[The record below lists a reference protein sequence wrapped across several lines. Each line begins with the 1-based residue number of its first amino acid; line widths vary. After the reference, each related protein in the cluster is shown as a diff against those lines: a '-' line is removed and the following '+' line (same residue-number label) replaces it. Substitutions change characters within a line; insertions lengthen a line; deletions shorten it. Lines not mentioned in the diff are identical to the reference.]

1 MPRKKV
7 NNEVADEVKELLS
20 EETLSD
26 PMLATKI
33 NEVMKQQEELVANEI
48 KERYNL
54 DNETENDIE
63 EMETENEEEPKHF
76 EIIEKIKNIEK
87 YFNEVDEYFDNISS
101 YQSQNDEYI
110 SDLLHYMEVH
120 DFTQA
125 SALKFI
131 NLLKEKRLRR
141 RTLNNDYEIKRVF
154 DSGRNRFAMYNS
166 REMFMASLYKK
177 ERELSHPYNPRQ
189 VEFEEIDQL
198 ISVKRGRKAK
208 EEIGV

>member
-1 MPRKKV
+1 MPRRKIE
-7 NNEVADEVKELLS
+7 NEVADEVKELLG
-20 EETLSD
+20 END
-26 PMLATKI
+26 
-33 NEVMKQQEELVANEI
+33 
-48 KERYNL
+48 
-54 DNETENDIE
+54 DNETENNDNLSVVVNEDSEDIE

-120 DFTQA
+120 EFTQA

-154 DSGRNRFAMYNS
+154 DNGRQRFAMYNS
-166 REMFMASLYKK
+166 RELFMASLYKK

-189 VEFEEIDQL
+189 VGFEEIDQL
-198 ISVKRGRKAK
+198 IAVKRGRKSK
-208 EEIGV
+208 TDENELVGV

>member
-1 MPRKKV
+1 MPRKKA

-198 ISVKRGRKAK
+198 ISVKRGRKTK

>member
-1 MPRKKV
+1 MPRGKKV
-7 NNEVADEVKELLS
+7 NNEVADEVKELLG
-20 EETLSD
+20 EN
-26 PMLATKI
+26 I
-33 NEVMKQQEELVANEI
+33 
-48 KERYNL
+48 
-54 DNETENDIE
+54 DNETENNDNLSLIDNEDNEDIE
-63 EMETENEEEPKHF
+63 EMEIENEEEPKHF

-87 YFNEVDEYFDNISS
+87 YFNEIDEYFENISS

-131 NLLKEKRLRR
+131 NLLKEKRIRR

-166 REMFMASLYKK
+166 REIFMASLYKK

-189 VEFEEIDQL
+189 VPFDEIDHL
-198 ISVKRGRKAK
+198 IEGKRGRKPK
-208 EEIGV
+208 EEVGV

>member
-1 MPRKKV
+1 MPRGRKA
-7 NNEVADEVKELLS
+7 NNEVADEVKELLG
-20 EETLSD
+20 ET
-26 PMLATKI
+26 
-33 NEVMKQQEELVANEI
+33 
-48 KERYNL
+48 
-54 DNETENDIE
+54 DNETENEEDLSVIVNVEETDIE

-189 VEFEEIDQL
+189 VPFDEIDHL
-198 ISVKRGRKAK
+198 IEGKRGRKPK
-208 EEIGV
+208 EEVGV

>member
-1 MPRKKV
+1 MPRKKA

-63 EMETENEEEPKHF
+63 EMETKNEEEPKHF

-166 REMFMASLYKK
+166 REMFMVSLYKK
-177 ERELSHPYNPRQ
+177 ERELNHPYNPRQ

>member
-1 MPRKKV
+1 
-7 NNEVADEVKELLS
+7 
-20 EETLSD
+20 
-26 PMLATKI
+26 
-33 NEVMKQQEELVANEI
+33 
-48 KERYNL
+48 
-54 DNETENDIE
+54 
-63 EMETENEEEPKHF
+63 
-76 EIIEKIKNIEK
+76 
-87 YFNEVDEYFDNISS
+87 
-101 YQSQNDEYI
+101 
-110 SDLLHYMEVH
+110 MEVH

-166 REMFMASLYKK
+166 REMFMVSLYKK
-177 ERELSHPYNPRQ
+177 ERELNHPYNPRQ

>member
-1 MPRKKV
+1 MPRGRKAT
-7 NNEVADEVKELLS
+7 NEVADEVKELLGQ
-20 EETLSD
+20 
-26 PMLATKI
+26 
-33 NEVMKQQEELVANEI
+33 N
-48 KERYNL
+48 
-54 DNETENDIE
+54 DNETENSEDLSVVVNEKEDNDIE
-63 EMETENEEEPKHF
+63 EMEIENEELKHF

-87 YFNEVDEYFDNISS
+87 YFNEIDEYFDNISS

-110 SDLLHYMEVH
+110 SDLLHYMEQH
-120 DFTQA
+120 EFTQA

-154 DSGRNRFAMYNS
+154 DNGRQRFAMYNS
-166 REMFMASLYKK
+166 RELFMASLYKK

-189 VEFEEIDQL
+189 VEFDEIDKM
-198 ISVKRGRKAK
+198 IEVKRGRKKAEEK

>member
-1 MPRKKV
+1 MPRKV
-7 NNEVADEVKELLS
+7 NNEVSDEVKELL
-20 EETLSD
+20 EEN
-26 PMLATKI
+26 I
-33 NEVMKQQEELVANEI
+33 
-48 KERYNL
+48 
-54 DNETENDIE
+54 DNETENNDNLSLIDNEDSEDIE
-63 EMETENEEEPKHF
+63 EMETKNEEEPKHF

-166 REMFMASLYKK
+166 REMFMVSLYKK
-177 ERELSHPYNPRQ
+177 ERELNHPYNPRQ

>member
-1 MPRKKV
+1 MPRGRKV
-7 NNEVADEVKELLS
+7 TNEVADEVKELLGQ
-20 EETLSD
+20 T
-26 PMLATKI
+26 
-33 NEVMKQQEELVANEI
+33 
-48 KERYNL
+48 
-54 DNETENDIE
+54 DNETENEEDLSVIVNEEETDIE
-63 EMETENEEEPKHF
+63 EMETENEEPKHF

-87 YFNEVDEYFDNISS
+87 YFNEIDEYFDNISS

-110 SDLLHYMEVH
+110 SDLLHYMEQH

-131 NLLKEKRLRR
+131 NLLKEKRLKR

-154 DSGRNRFAMYNS
+154 DSGRQRFAMYNS

-189 VEFEEIDQL
+189 VPFDEIDHL
-198 ISVKRGRKAK
+198 IEGKRGRKPK
-208 EEIGV
+208 EEVGV

>member
-1 MPRKKV
+1 MPRKKA

-63 EMETENEEEPKHF
+63 EMETKNEEEPKHF

-198 ISVKRGRKAK
+198 ISVKRGRKSK

>member
-1 MPRKKV
+1 MPRKV

-63 EMETENEEEPKHF
+63 EMETKNEEEPKHF

>member
-1 MPRKKV
+1 MPRGRKA
-7 NNEVADEVKELLS
+7 NNEVADEVKELLGQ
-20 EETLSD
+20 
-26 PMLATKI
+26 
-33 NEVMKQQEELVANEI
+33 N
-48 KERYNL
+48 
-54 DNETENDIE
+54 DNETENNEDLSVIVNEEEDNDIE
-63 EMETENEEEPKHF
+63 EMETENEEPKHF

-87 YFNEVDEYFDNISS
+87 YFNEIDEYFDNISS

-110 SDLLHYMEVH
+110 SDLLHYMEQH
-120 DFTQA
+120 EFTQA

-131 NLLKEKRLRR
+131 NLLKEKRLKR

-154 DSGRNRFAMYNS
+154 DSGRQRFAMYNS

-189 VEFEEIDQL
+189 IEFDEIDKM
-198 ISVKRGRKAK
+198 IEVKRGRKKA

>member
-1 MPRKKV
+1 MPRKKA

-54 DNETENDIE
+54 GNETENDIE
-63 EMETENEEEPKHF
+63 EMETKNEEEPKHF

-154 DSGRNRFAMYNS
+154 DSGRNRFAIYNS

>member
-1 MPRKKV
+1 MPRKV
-7 NNEVADEVKELLS
+7 NNEVADEVKELL
-20 EETLSD
+20 EEN
-26 PMLATKI
+26 I
-33 NEVMKQQEELVANEI
+33 
-48 KERYNL
+48 
-54 DNETENDIE
+54 DNETENNDNLSLIDNKKNSEDIE
-63 EMETENEEEPKHF
+63 EMETKNEEEPKHF

-166 REMFMASLYKK
+166 REMFMVSLYKK
-177 ERELSHPYNPRQ
+177 ERELNHPYNPRQ

>member
-1 MPRKKV
+1 
-7 NNEVADEVKELLS
+7 
-20 EETLSD
+20 
-26 PMLATKI
+26 MLATKI

-63 EMETENEEEPKHF
+63 EMETKNEEEPKHF

-125 SALKFI
+125 SALKFV

-141 RTLNNDYEIKRVF
+141 RTLNNDYEIKRTF
-154 DSGRNRFAMYNS
+154 DSGRNRFAMHNL

-177 ERELSHPYNPRQ
+177 EKELNRPYNPRQ

-198 ISVKRGRKAK
+198 ISVKRGKKNK

>member
-1 MPRKKV
+1 MKINIPRKV
-7 NNEVADEVKELLS
+7 NNEVADEVKELL
-20 EETLSD
+20 EEN
-26 PMLATKI
+26 I
-33 NEVMKQQEELVANEI
+33 
-48 KERYNL
+48 
-54 DNETENDIE
+54 DNETENNDNLSLIDNEDSEDIE

-120 DFTQA
+120 EFTQT

-131 NLLKEKRLRR
+131 NLLKEKRIRR

-166 REMFMASLYKK
+166 RAMFMASLYKK
-177 ERELSHPYNPRQ
+177 EKELNHPYNPRQ
-189 VEFEEIDQL
+189 VEFEEIDHL
-198 ISVKRGRKAK
+198 IEGKRGRKPK
-208 EEIGV
+208 EEVVI

>member
-1 MPRKKV
+1 MPRGRKA
-7 NNEVADEVKELLS
+7 NNEVADEVKELLG
-20 EETLSD
+20 ET
-26 PMLATKI
+26 
-33 NEVMKQQEELVANEI
+33 
-48 KERYNL
+48 
-54 DNETENDIE
+54 DNETENEEDLSVIVNEEETDIE
-63 EMETENEEEPKHF
+63 EMETENEEPKHF

-189 VEFEEIDQL
+189 VPFDEIDHL
-198 ISVKRGRKAK
+198 IEGKRGRKPK
-208 EEIGV
+208 EEVGV